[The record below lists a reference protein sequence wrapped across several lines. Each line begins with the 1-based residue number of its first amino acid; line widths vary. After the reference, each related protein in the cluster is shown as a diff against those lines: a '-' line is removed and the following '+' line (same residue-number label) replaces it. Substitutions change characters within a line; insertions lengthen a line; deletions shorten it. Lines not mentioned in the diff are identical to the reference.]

1 MDVFNL
7 RQQLIRDYGEYA
19 TSFIEI
25 KDEHIREHVQA
36 SFEAGA
42 FWPDALIQLNPN
54 FKQGASIDELVREGL
69 LHSECGT
76 IFRKGKTE
84 GLGKT
89 LTLHQH
95 QLEAIRVARE
105 GHNYVLTT
113 GTGSGK
119 SLAYIVPIVDH
130 VLRRGSGRGIQA
142 IIVYPMNA
150 LANSQQ
156 GELQKF
162 LNRGYAEGHS
172 PVTFAKYTGQ
182 EKEEERHAIINH
194 PPDILLTN
202 YVMLELLLTRP
213 DERALIDAAKGMQFL
228 VLDELHTYR
237 GRQGADVAL
246 LVRRVRDRLEGAHLQ
261 TVGTSATLAGEGTFG
276 EQREQVAIVAT
287 QLFGAPVLPEH
298 IIGETLE
305 RATMEARAAD
315 VEALTNVAV
324 QGGAVQPPLDYDTF
338 VAHPLSAWIEG
349 AFGLTTDSE
358 SGRLKRREPRSIY
371 GDEGAAA
378 ELSRLTGVDAQT
390 CAAAIQRWLLA
401 GYECHPNPKTGF
413 PPFAF
418 RLHQFISPGE
428 TVFASLEPEDARYI
442 TIAGQ
447 QYVPGDRSKILIPMV
462 FCRECGQEYYS
473 VRLIEPEDRPRFVAL
488 REFSDRYADDEGTP
502 GYLYLNT
509 EDPWPTDP
517 DKVIDKL
524 PDDWLEDHKGGR
536 RVRPHRRKALP
547 RHTYL
552 LPDGQEGDG
561 GHEMVFIAT
570 PFLFCL
576 SCGVSYG
583 PRQSDYG
590 KLATLSSEGRSSATT
605 ILSLSTILHLKE
617 ETASSDIPPKL
628 LSFTDNR
635 QDASLQA
642 GHFNDFVEVG
652 LLRGALYRAVLE
664 AGSEGITHE
673 QLAQKVFDALNL
685 PIQLYAPDPDIR
697 FQPLQETQRAL
708 RQVLGYRLYHDLRRG
723 WRVTSPNLE
732 QCGLLRLDYIALQ
745 EVCEAEDVWAGCH
758 AALTGATPKIRC
770 EVGKVLLDHM
780 RRELAIK
787 VDYLDARY
795 QESIQQLSSQRLV
808 EPWAI
813 DEDERMAYAS
823 TLFPRPSGGDDS
835 QGNTYVSA
843 RGGFGIYLRRASTF
857 PAHPNKLSLDDTAII
872 IEQLLEG
879 LRYGGLVQVV
889 AEPRQEGDVSG
900 YQLVAQSMR
909 WLPGD
914 GTQAFHDPIRV
925 PNEPEGG
932 GRPNPFFVHF
942 YRTVAQTLQ
951 GLEAREHTA
960 QVPYE
965 DREKREE
972 RFSSG
977 ALPILYCSPTMEL
990 GVDIAELNVVNMR
1003 NVPPTPANYAQRS
1016 GRAGRSGQP
1025 ALVFTYCSV
1034 GSPHDQYFF
1043 KRPNL
1048 MVAGAVV
1055 PPRLDLANED
1065 LARAHIHAIWLAETQ
1080 IDLGKTL
1087 KEVLD
1092 LSGEQPSLELLEG
1105 VRVQVDAIPPRL
1117 RTRQRA
1123 IHILGMI
1130 GEELGKANWYSNEW
1144 LDNAIS
1150 AVGNRFDATCD
1161 RWRGLYRAALTQA
1174 EVQGKIIRDASRS
1187 TPDKRQ
1193 AERLRR
1199 DAESQ
1204 LKLLSEAENI
1214 AQSDFYSYRY
1224 FATEGFLPGYS
1235 FPRLPIS
1242 AYIPARR
1249 VRQRD
1254 EFLSRPRFLAISEF
1268 GPRAIIYHEGSRY
1281 IINQVILPVDDE
1293 GALTRQAAQCEVC
1306 GYLHPITDSDT
1317 WDICERCRAPLPPPL
1332 QSLLRLQNVVTR
1344 RRDRISSDEE
1354 ERLRMGYDIQTGIRF
1369 PEREGYPSHQVAAVM
1384 QGENKLAQL
1393 VYAQAATL
1401 WRINLGWARRKNKN
1415 QRGFMLDVERGYW
1428 ERSEQAEEGDPEDP
1442 LSPQRQRVIPYV
1454 EDSRNCLLFEPSLVL
1469 EEKEITS
1476 LQAALKR
1483 AIETHFQ
1490 LESNELAAEPL
1501 PNPDNRRSIL
1511 FYEAAEG
1518 GAGVL
1523 RTLIEEPD
1531 ELAKVARE
1539 ALQICHYDPDTMED
1553 ERQAPGAREECEA
1566 ACYNCLLSYSNQ
1578 REHPLL
1584 DRQRIVNILAALAQ
1598 SEVMGSPTASTREA
1612 HLGMLMRLAGSDLER
1627 EWLDF
1632 LDIKGYRLPDDAQV
1646 LFEGCQTR
1654 PDFTYSND
1662 FAVIYVDGSPHDY
1675 PHRQARDAE
1684 QTSCMEDMGYTVIR
1698 FGYRDDWDAIVAQY
1712 PYVFGT

>member
-7 RQQLIRDYGEYA
+7 RQQLIHDYGEYA
-19 TSFIEI
+19 TSFVQIQ
-25 KDEHIREHVQA
+25 DQHISKYVQE
-36 SFEAGA
+36 SFDRGA

-54 FKQGASIDELVREGL
+54 FKQGASIDELVGNGT
-69 LHSECGT
+69 LHPECGT
-76 IFRKGKTE
+76 IFRKGKAE
-84 GLGKT
+84 GYGQPLK
-89 LTLHQH
+89 LYQH
-95 QLEAIRVARE
+95 QLEAIRVAQE
-105 GHNYVLTT
+105 GNNYVLTT

-142 IIVYPMNA
+142 IIIYPMNA
-150 LANSQQ
+150 LANSQY
-156 GELQKF
+156 GELEKF
-162 LNRGYAEGHS
+162 LLHGYGAGHS

-182 EKEEERHAIINH
+182 ESEEERHAIINH
-194 PPDILLTN
+194 PPDIILTN

-213 DERALIDAAKGMQFL
+213 DERPLIDAATGMQFL

-261 TVGTSATLAGEGTFG
+261 TVGTSATLAGEGTFD
-276 EQREQVAIVAT
+276 EQRSQVAAVAT

-305 RATMEARAAD
+305 RATIEERATD
-315 VEALTNVAV
+315 IETLTDAAA
-324 QGGAVQPPLDYDTF
+324 QGSAVQPPLDYNAF
-338 VAHPLSAWIEG
+338 VDHPLSAWIES
-349 AFGLTTDSE
+349 AFGITTDTE
-358 SGRLKRREPRSIY
+358 SGRLKRCEPRSIS
-371 GDEGAAA
+371 GDRGAATKLS
-378 ELSRLTGVDAQT
+378 ELTAVDAQT

-401 GYECHPNPKTGF
+401 GYECAPNPDTGF

-428 TVFASLEPEDARYI
+428 TVFASLEPEDMRYI

-447 QYVPGDRSKILIPMV
+447 QYVPGDRDKILLPLI

-473 VRLIEPEDRPRFVAL
+473 VRLVQTEDGIVFVVP
-488 REFSDRYADDEGTP
+488 REFSDRSADDEGTP

-509 EDPWPTDP
+509 EELWPTDP
-517 DKVIDKL
+517 DEVIDKL
-524 PDDWLEDHKGGR
+524 PDDWLEEHRGSR
-536 RVRPHRRKALP
+536 RIRPHRRKALP
-547 RHTYL
+547 RHMVL
-552 LPDGQEGDG
+552 LPDGQQADTGQEI
-561 GHEMVFIAT
+561 VFLGT
-570 PFLFCL
+570 PFMFCL
-576 SCGVSYG
+576 NCGVSYG

-617 ETASSDIPPKL
+617 ETVSAETPPKL

-652 LLRGALYRAVLE
+652 LLRGALYRAVRE
-664 AGSEGITHE
+664 ADEDGITHE
-673 QLAQKVFDALNL
+673 QLAQRVFDALNL
-685 PIQLYAPDPDIR
+685 PIELYAPDPGIR

-732 QCGLLRLDYIALQ
+732 QCGLLRLDYIALR
-745 EVCEAEDVWAGCH
+745 EVCEAEDVWEQCH
-758 AALTGATPKIRC
+758 EAITGATSETRQT
-770 EVGKVLLDHM
+770 VAKVLLDHM

-787 VDYLDARY
+787 VDYLDSRY
-795 QESIQQLSSQRLV
+795 QETIQQLSSQRLV

-835 QGNTYVSA
+835 HGNTYVSA
-843 RGGFGIYLRRASTF
+843 RGGFGIYLRRPNTF
-857 PAHPNKLSLDDTAII
+857 PAHRDKLTLDDTAII
-872 IEQLLEG
+872 IVQLLEG

-889 AEPRQEGDVSG
+889 AEPRSENDVPG

-909 WLPGD
+909 WLASD
-914 GTQAFHDPIRV
+914 GTQTFHDPIRV
-925 PNEPEGG
+925 PREPEEG

-942 YRTVAQTLQ
+942 YQEVARSLQ
-951 GLEAREHTA
+951 GLEAHEHTA

-965 DREKREE
+965 TREE
-972 RFSSG
+972 REEQFRSG

-990 GVDIAELNVVNMR
+990 GVDIAELNIVNMR

-1025 ALVFTYCSV
+1025 ALVFTYCSI

-1065 LARAHIHAIWLAETQ
+1065 LVRAHIHAIWLAETQ
-1080 IDLGKTL
+1080 INLGKTL
-1087 KEVLD
+1087 KDVLD
-1092 LSGEQPSLELLEG
+1092 LSGEQPSLDLLEG
-1105 VRVQVDAIPPRL
+1105 IQVQVNATPPQL

-1123 IHILGMI
+1123 TNILGMI
-1130 GEELGKANWYSNEW
+1130 GEDLGKANWYSDEW

-1150 AVGNRFDATCD
+1150 SIGNRFNTTCK
-1161 RWRGLYRAALTQA
+1161 RWRGLYWAALAQA
-1174 EVQGKIIRDASRS
+1174 RLQSAIILDASRS
-1187 TPDKRQ
+1187 TKDKRQ
-1193 AERLRR
+1193 AEQLRR

-1214 AQSDFYSYRY
+1214 VQSDFYSYRY

-1242 AYIPARR
+1242 AYIRARR
-1249 VRQRD
+1249 TRQRD

-1293 GALTRQAAQCEVC
+1293 GTRTRQAAQCEAC

-1317 WDICERCRAPLPPPL
+1317 WDLCERCGTPLPPPL
-1332 QSLLRLQNVVTR
+1332 QSLLRLQNVMTL
-1344 RRDRISSDEE
+1344 RRDRINSDEE
-1354 ERLRMGYDIQTGIRF
+1354 ERLRLGYDIRTGIRF

-1384 QGENKLAQL
+1384 QAEDRLAQL

-1415 QRGFMLDVERGYW
+1415 QHGFVLDIERGYW
-1428 ERSEQAEEGDPEDP
+1428 ARSEQAEENDPEDP
-1442 LSPQRQRVIPYV
+1442 MSPQTQRVIPYV
-1454 EDSRNCLLFEPSLVL
+1454 EDSRNCLLFEPSIVL
-1469 EEKEITS
+1469 EEAEITS

-1483 AIETHFQ
+1483 AIETRFQ

-1501 PNPDNRRSIL
+1501 PNPGNRRSIL

-1523 RTLIEEPD
+1523 RTLIEEPYA
-1531 ELAKVARE
+1531 LAAVARE
-1539 ALQICHYDPDTMED
+1539 ALLLCHYDPDTMED
-1553 ERQAPGAREECEA
+1553 KRRAEGAREDCEA

-1578 REHPLL
+1578 REHSLL
-1584 DRQRIVNILAALAQ
+1584 DRQSIVKMLAALAQ
-1598 SEVMGSPTASTREA
+1598 AEVVGSPTASPRED

-1627 EWLDF
+1627 QWLDF

-1646 LFEGCQTR
+1646 LFEACQTR
-1654 PDFTYSND
+1654 PDFIYSSD
-1662 FAVIYVDGSPHDY
+1662 FAVIYIDGSPHDY
-1675 PHRQARDAE
+1675 PNRQARDAE

-1698 FGYRDDWDAIVAQY
+1698 FGYRDDWEAIISQY
-1712 PYVFGT
+1712 LYVFGG